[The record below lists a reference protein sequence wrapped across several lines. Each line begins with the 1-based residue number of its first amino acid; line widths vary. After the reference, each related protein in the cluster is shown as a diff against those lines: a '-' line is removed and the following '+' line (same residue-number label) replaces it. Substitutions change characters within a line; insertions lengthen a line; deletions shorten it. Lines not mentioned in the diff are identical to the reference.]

1 MLAKDALSRQET
13 SRAGFIRSYGMFWQ
27 AEEVDWSGSATRPY
41 KELLGHIGVNHPKLQ
56 VANFWQQRGI
66 YVLYNDY
73 GPYYVG
79 KTVGDGM
86 NLGTRLTHHALG
98 TNGSPHRGKWDR
110 FSWFGWHG
118 TLSGVDGRGLRRLR
132 GLPKKL
138 LTDSSNTV
146 QDIEALLIYALG
158 TIHVGNAREE
168 TFVAAARWDQVR
180 SSQRDDFLAKVQ
192 P

>member
-1 MLAKDALSRQET
+1 MTDEGLKRQET
-13 SRAGFIRSYGMFWQ
+13 SRAGFIRSYGMFWR
-27 AEEVDWSGSATRPY
+27 AEEVSWLGEGTRPY
-41 KELLGHIGVNHPKLQ
+41 KELLGHIGVRRPKLE
-56 VANFWQQRGI
+56 VTNFWQQRGI

-79 KTVGDGM
+79 KTVGEGM
-86 NLGTRLTHHALG
+86 NLGTRLSHHYLG
-98 TNGSPHRGKWDR
+98 TNGSPHSGKWDR
-110 FSWFGWHG
+110 FFWFGWHG
-118 TLSGVDGRGLRRLR
+118 TLSSTDDRGLRRLR

-146 QDIEALLIYALG
+146 QDIESLLIYALG

-168 TFVAAARWDQVR
+168 TFSAAARWDQVR
-180 SSQRDDFLAKVQ
+180 WSEREDFLRKVQ